1 MIQTTGWIHLPKKN
15 NPESVKL
22 ESTLSDRAGFL
33 YIAPLID
40 SIFLL
45 LIFFLFSTNFV
56 LKSGIS
62 VKLPQSNSAIPSAL
76 QSHIVSVAP
85 GESEDIYFNEEKVD
99 IARLEE
105 LLKTST
111 ERSTRIILLADEK
124 TSYGTVMKVSLLA
137 FRYGYE
143 LSFATQEQATP

>member
-1 MIQTTGWIHLPKKN
+1 M
-15 NPESVKL
+15 KL

-33 YIAPLID
+33 YIAPLMDVIL
-40 SIFLL
+40 LL
-45 LIFFLFSTNFV
+45 LIFFLFGSNFV
-56 LKSGIS
+56 LKSGVS
-62 VKLPQSNSAIPSAL
+62 VSLPQSNSSLPSAL
-76 QSHIVSVAP
+76 QSHIISIAP

-99 IARLEE
+99 LARLEE
-105 LLKTST
+105 VLKSST
-111 ERSTRIILLADEK
+111 GRSTRIILLADEK